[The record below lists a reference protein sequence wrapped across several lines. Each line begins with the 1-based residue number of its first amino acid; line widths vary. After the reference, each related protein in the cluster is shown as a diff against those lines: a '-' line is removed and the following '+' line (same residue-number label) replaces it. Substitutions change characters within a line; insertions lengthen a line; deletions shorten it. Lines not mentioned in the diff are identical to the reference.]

1 MDPCRYVR
9 LNCARRLTARAVA
22 AGIRSLV
29 SSYTVLLFLARVVR
43 RLSQL
48 GIDLGPVDGSENVAE
63 VQQHLQLEIR
73 NRQDGGKR
81 NRFPLDAFQLFVGGL
96 GFGEGIVV
104 AQMVVPVEDD
114 VDVVEGPG
122 FVEQVDRILDDV

>member
-1 MDPCRYVR
+1 M
-9 LNCARRLTARAVA
+9 
-22 AGIRSLV
+22 V

-73 NRQDGGKR
+73 NRRDGGKR
-81 NRFPLDAFQLFVGGL
+81 NRFPLDAFQLFVSGL

-122 FVEQVDRILDDV
+122 FVEQVDRILEDV